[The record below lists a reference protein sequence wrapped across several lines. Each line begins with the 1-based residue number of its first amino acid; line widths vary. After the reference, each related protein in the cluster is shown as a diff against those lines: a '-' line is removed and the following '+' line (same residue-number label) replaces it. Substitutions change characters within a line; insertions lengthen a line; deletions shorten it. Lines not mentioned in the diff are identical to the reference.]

1 VKNEQKQ
8 RSEIQGRTPRLPE
21 KRMGEIF
28 FVYFGNYKKQ
38 NYVLNNQQTQNK
50 NI

>member
-8 RSEIQGRTPRLPE
+8 RSEIQGRIPRLPE
-21 KRMGEIF
+21 KGMGEF
-28 FVYFGNYKKQ
+28 FLFILGTIKKQ
-38 NYVLNNQQTQNK
+38 NYVLNNQQNQHK